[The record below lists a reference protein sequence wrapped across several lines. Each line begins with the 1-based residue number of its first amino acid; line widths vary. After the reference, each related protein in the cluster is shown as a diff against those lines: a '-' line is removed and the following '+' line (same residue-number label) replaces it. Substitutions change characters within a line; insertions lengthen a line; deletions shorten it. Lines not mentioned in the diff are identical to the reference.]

1 MEYAGFWRRATAMT
15 LDSVL
20 LGIIQTVINI
30 VMIAM
35 IGAASVAGGEPDD
48 AATVGIVG
56 VIGLLTFVAMWLYF
70 ALMESSAKQA
80 TLGKMMVGIV
90 VTDTDGNRVSFGKAS
105 GRYFGKIVSSIIL
118 MIGYLMAAFT
128 ERKQAL
134 HDIMA
139 GCLVIRKP
147 KPV

>member
-1 MEYAGFWRRATAMT
+1 MEYAGFWRRAAAMT
-15 LDSVL
+15 LDGVL
-20 LGIIQTVINI
+20 LGIIQVFVNVAMVAIIGLMGTENETLAVVI
-30 VMIAM
+30 
-35 IGAASVAGGEPDD
+35 ASVI
-48 AATVGIVG
+48 T
-56 VIGLLTFVAMWLYF
+56 LLMFIAMWLYF
-70 ALMESSAKQA
+70 ALMESSGKQA

-90 VTDTDGNRVSFGKAS
+90 VTDINGNRVSFGKAS

-147 KPV
+147 KPA